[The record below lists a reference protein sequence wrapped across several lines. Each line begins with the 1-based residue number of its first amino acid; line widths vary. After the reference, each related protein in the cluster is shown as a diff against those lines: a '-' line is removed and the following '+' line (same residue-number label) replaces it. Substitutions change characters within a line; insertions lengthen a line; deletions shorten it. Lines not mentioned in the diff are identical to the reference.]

1 MGKPAEQW
9 QYGNI
14 EDGFAKAD
22 LILEESFVTQ
32 ALTHHP
38 MEPRSAMAYWQNGK
52 LYLHGSCQSVSFTV
66 PRIARTLKMK
76 PSEFVFIVEVL
87 YSQ

>member
-38 MEPRSAMAYWQNGK
+38 MEPRSALAYWQNGK
-52 LYLHGSCQSVSFTV
+52 LYLHGSSQSVSFVV
-66 PRIARTLKMK
+66 PG
-76 PSEFVFIVEVL
+76 
-87 YSQ
+87 SQGHRADQSRSPTASLRHRSP